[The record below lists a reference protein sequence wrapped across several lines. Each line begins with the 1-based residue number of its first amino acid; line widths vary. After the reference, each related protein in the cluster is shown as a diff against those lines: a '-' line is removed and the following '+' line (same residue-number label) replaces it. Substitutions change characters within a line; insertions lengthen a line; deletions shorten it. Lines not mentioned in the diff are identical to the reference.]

1 MRSPALIE
9 PALRQAL
16 QGPRRHDVQVAL
28 GWDDSQVSRFLS
40 GGQGVVIDKID
51 TLVACVGFVLV
62 TRKYL
67 DAIATLGEV
76 GVHCECAR
84 RGYGECSPDR
94 GLACES

>member
-1 MRSPALIE
+1 MRTPARIE

-16 QGPRRHDVQVAL
+16 NGPGRHDVQQTI

-51 TLVACVGFVLV
+51 TLVAAVGFVLV

-67 DAIATLGEV
+67 DAVATLGEV

-84 RGYGECSPDR
+84 QGYGECGKR
-94 GLACES
+94 